1 MDDIRLFFKTNIPNQ
16 YKLSIAYRDSYNLYK
31 YEFNGFLLLFK
42 EMEDGIELTF
52 NKKTYSN
59 FNEIQLLIFD
69 LLNYKNIEYIDV
81 YLQFK
86 IDKCK
91 NEARIEDIY
100 DDYYDDIKQEM
111 VCMRNVY
118 ITNEEKQEKLIKL
131 KLVVIDNS
139 EYKLF
144 YNYETIIGFDEILV
158 KINQLF

>member
-1 MDDIRLFFKTNIPNQ
+1 MDDIRLFFKRNATNQ
-16 YKLSIAYRDSYNLYK
+16 YKLSIAYRDGYNLYK

-42 EMEDGIELTF
+42 EMEEGIELTF

-69 LLNYKNIEYIDV
+69 LFNYKNIEYIDV
-81 YLQFK
+81 YLQLK

-111 VCMRNVY
+111 VCMRNIY
-118 ITNEEKQEKLIKL
+118 ITNDEKQERLIKL
-131 KLVVIDNS
+131 KFVVIDES
-139 EYKLF
+139 EYRLF
-144 YNYETIIGFDEILV
+144 YNYETIIGFDEILT